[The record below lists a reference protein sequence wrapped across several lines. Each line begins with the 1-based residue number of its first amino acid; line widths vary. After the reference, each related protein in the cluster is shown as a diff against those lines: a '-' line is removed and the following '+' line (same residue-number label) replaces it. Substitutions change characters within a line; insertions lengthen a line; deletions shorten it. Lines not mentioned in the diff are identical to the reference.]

1 MKAILL
7 TFLLG
12 LCAGSVHAAIVAE
25 PVEYSDGE
33 TVMNGYLAYD
43 DAVKGR
49 RPGILVVHEWWG
61 HNDYARKR
69 AEMLAGLGY
78 TALAV
83 DMYGEGKVAAHPQE
97 AGEFAGAVKEQ
108 FATSGKN
115 KFLAAMGILKNHPT
129 VDAERIGAIGYCFGG
144 STVLQMARYG
154 VDLKGVVSFHGG
166 LGTDAPAKPGMV
178 KAKILVAHGEDD
190 SFISPEE
197 IQAFKQEMETAG
209 VDYRFISYPGAVHSF
224 TNPDADKIAAE
235 FGLPIAYNK
244 AADEQSWK
252 DMQAFF
258 QKVFK
263 PSLGGS

>member
-1 MKAILL
+1 MKSILL
-7 TFLLG
+7 IFLLC
-12 LCAGSVHAAIVAE
+12 LLTGSARAAFVTE

-33 TVMNGYLAYD
+33 TVMSGYLAYD
-43 DAVKGR
+43 DAVKGK

-83 DMYGEGKVAAHPQE
+83 DMYGEGKVAAHPEE
-97 AGEFAGAVKEQ
+97 AGEFASAVKQQ

-115 KFLAAMGILKNHPT
+115 RFLAAMDILQNHPT
-129 VDAERIGAIGYCFGG
+129 VDAARIGAIGYCFGG

-154 VDLKGVVSFHGG
+154 LDLKGVVSFHGS
-166 LGTDAPAKPGMV
+166 LGTDAPAHPGAV
-178 KAKILVAHGEDD
+178 KAKVLVAHGADD

-209 VDYRFISYPGAVHSF
+209 VDYRFIGYPGAVHSF

-235 FGLPIAYNK
+235 FGLPIAYNA

-252 DMQAFF
+252 DMQEFF
-258 QKVFK
+258 QEIFK
-263 PSLGGS
+263 L